1 MSNKKLQITFV
12 LTTML
17 LVLIVLSFSTFLNV
31 NSFEQNYAESLTS
44 TYKVIGGQ
52 GVRKIEYAVEYGK
65 ELDKFYGIKEILTEI
80 KDDSKH
86 IEQAR
91 IVLPDGEIS
100 YNLAGRVNNK
110 ELSSALK
117 GQINFAE
124 SDKEYKTI
132 LEEGKYHLLIPIRDE
147 TNQYLGSLEL
157 IFPKRVIEAQTRVY
171 LEQIIKFSLIL
182 ALIVLVALLF
192 AVWRMNPL
200 DDDGALRKKF
210 IILMILVILGATQL
224 AYGFVNYKIFKRA
237 YIDITRENASAAVQ
251 TIKDDVNSVLEKGV
265 IYDELYQFKD
275 WLTDIVDEVPEIDQ
289 IYLTDTKDRVMVT
302 TSPVEEKNIL
312 DSDYTNSSL
321 LPTDLSGARRVVN
334 VGISQDYINQKL
346 KNIVLDMLTVLIVS
360 FVFTVELTLFTVI
373 FLKEQLE
380 KNREGESAGTK
391 LMDINLNRTL
401 TFLFFTASTMPLSF
415 IPLVMND
422 LYQPLGGL
430 SKDVILGLPISAEM
444 LFAGLSMTLAGHL
457 IDKKGWKPVFIPNLV
472 IFIAGTVLAG
482 FAWNSLVFVA
492 ARSLVGLGYGACLVA
507 MMNLAV
513 VSTNSEEEKSRSL
526 SAHNSGIFAGANCGV
541 VVGGMI
547 ADRIGFYRVFWLA
560 AGVSLLAGFFALYFL
575 PNIKESS
582 AEGAVPAEDAV
593 QGSSKDFFSNLNVIT
608 YFLLLLVPA
617 TVANMFL
624 KYFFPLFAENL
635 GVSSSNIGRAFLING
650 IMIAYIGPLVTK
662 YVADKLS
669 TKRATILSSAI
680 IIIGF
685 AVFFIKGSLLTA
697 FLVVLLLGLANG
709 FGLVVRNNYLL
720 KLNAAQRLGRGK
732 ALSYYNM
739 ARKVGQVIGP
749 VVFGTALALG
759 TELGVGVIALT
770 LLITLIIFALVN
782 HPQQIKQDKVEQ
794 VEGDGYGQSG

>member
-1 MSNKKLQITFV
+1 MSNKKLKITFA

-52 GVRKIEYAVEYGK
+52 GVRKIEYAVKYGK

-80 KDDSKH
+80 KEDSKH

-91 IVLPDGEIS
+91 IVLPDGKIS
-100 YNLAGRVNNK
+100 YNLAGRVSNK
-110 ELSSALK
+110 ELSPTLK
-117 GQINFAE
+117 SQIDFTAE
-124 SDKEYKTI
+124 DKEYKSI
-132 LEEGKYHLLIPIRDE
+132 LAEGNYHLLIPIRDE
-147 TNQYLGSLEL
+147 TEQYLGSLEL
-157 IFPKRVIEAQTRVY
+157 IFPQRVIEAQTRAY

-182 ALIVLVALLF
+182 ALIVLAALAF
-192 AVWRMNPL
+192 AVWRVNPL
-200 DDDGALRKKF
+200 NSDGELRKKF
-210 IILMILVILGATQL
+210 IILMILVILGTTQL
-224 AYGFVNYKIFKRA
+224 AYGFVNYKIFKRG
-237 YIDITRENASAAVQ
+237 YIDITRQNASATVQ
-251 TIKDDVNSVLEKGV
+251 TIKDDVNSVIEKGV
-265 IYDELYQFKD
+265 TYEELYQFKK
-275 WLTDIVDEVPEIDQ
+275 WLTDIVSAVPEIDQ

-302 TSPVEEKNIL
+302 TSPVKEEETLN
-312 DSDYTNSSL
+312 STYTNSTL
-321 LPTDLSGARRVVN
+321 LPTDLRGAHRIVN
-334 VGISQDYINQKL
+334 VEVSKDYINQKL
-346 KNIVLDMLTVLIVS
+346 KNILLDMLTVLIVS

-380 KNREGESAGTK
+380 KNRKEQSEGTE
-391 LMDINLNRTL
+391 LLDLNMNRTF
-401 TFLFFTASTMPLSF
+401 TFLFFAASTMPLSF
-415 IPLVMND
+415 IPLVMQD
-422 LYQPLGGL
+422 LYQSFFGL
-430 SKDVILGLPISAEM
+430 SKDVVLGLPISAEM
-444 LFAGLSMTLAGHL
+444 LFAGLSMTLAGYL
-457 IDKKGWKPVFIPNLV
+457 IDKKGWKPVFIFNLV
-472 IFIAGTVLAG
+472 IFIAGTVLSG
-482 FAWNSLVFVA
+482 LAWNSFVFIL
-492 ARSLVGLGYGACLVA
+492 ARGLVGLGYGACLVA

-513 VSTNSEEEKSRSL
+513 VSSSSEEEKSRSL

-541 VVGGMI
+541 VVGGMV

-575 PNIKESS
+575 PNIKEQR
-582 AEGAVPAEDAV
+582 AKGEAVEESTV
-593 QGSSKDFFSNLNVIT
+593 QGSSKDFFSSSNVIT
-608 YFLLLLVPA
+608 YFLLLLIPA

-624 KYFFPLFAENL
+624 KYFFPLFAKNL

-669 TKRATILSSAI
+669 TKRATILSSGI

-685 AVFFIKGSLLTA
+685 VVFFIKGSLLTA

-720 KLNAAQRLGRGK
+720 KLNAAQKLGRGK

-759 TELGVGVIALT
+759 TQLGVGVIALT
-770 LLITLIIFALVN
+770 LLITLLIFALVN